1 MTFIFQLKMS
11 FVSRNE
17 ASLQELE
24 IRFQLVIST
33 QIRSL
38 FLRSKTSFLESKLFF
53 RNQTVVPGIETSFPQ
68 LKLRFSEQRFKL
80 SLNKQFETKL
90 RMWINFSSCKWSYYS
105 EKEGLI
111 EKRKFQFWKRTCE
124 LKLE

>member
-38 FLRSKTSFLESKLFF
+38 FLRSKTSFLESKLCF
-53 RNQTVVPGIETSFPQ
+53 RNQTFFPGIETSFPQ
-68 LKLRFSEQRFKL
+68 LKLRFSEQRFEL
-80 SLNKQFETKL
+80 SRNKQFETKL
-90 RMWINFSSCKWSYYS
+90 RM
-105 EKEGLI
+105 
-111 EKRKFQFWKRTCE
+111 
-124 LKLE
+124 